1 MDESNRGVLIGLSSI
16 IAVSGAVLLWA
27 IVTALRLWTLSN
39 GIWVFSPDDG
49 DGSLEVTL
57 LTVLVMIV
65 TLAAFRWASKVTA
78 P

>member
-49 DGSLEVTL
+49 DGSLEVML

>member
-27 IVTALRLWTLSN
+27 IVTALRALSN

-49 DGSLEVTL
+49 DGSLEVML
-57 LTVLVMIV
+57 LTILVMIV